1 MCSTKGI
8 QVLLFIENFIFWLVG
23 TGLLGLGAYLLIG
36 NDQPGILRVLSEAK
50 TLCFIAIGAGAFLF
64 LLGFIGCCGA
74 VNHNGCLL
82 KTYVFILIVFV
93 LAEIGIGVYIGLGFG
108 VSQLETIWDKLDKT
122 SRDVIQETFKCCGFY
137 NRTNSYSAPKDVPQS
152 CSEIEIGCFT
162 KIQTAINSL
171 DIILLCVGAA
181 IALLELLGI
190 LMSGYLACHSKE
202 VEDNQ
207 VMPMQ
212 PRGQYNGGY
221 R

>member
-8 QVLLFIENFIFWLVG
+8 QVLLFIQNFIFWLVG

-36 NDQPGILRVLSEAK
+36 NKQPGILLVLSEAK
-50 TLCFIAIGAGAFLF
+50 TLCFIAIGVGAFLF

-74 VNHNGCLL
+74 ANHNGCLL

-108 VSQLETIWDKLDKT
+108 VSQLEAIWKNLDD
-122 SRDVIQETFKCCGFY
+122 SSQGVIQDAFKCCGFY
-137 NRTNSYSAPKDVPQS
+137 NRTDSSPSTS
-152 CSEIEIGCFT
+152 CSDTEIGCFT

-171 DIILLCVGAA
+171 DVILLCVGAA

-190 LMSGYLACHSKE
+190 LMSGYLACRGKE
-202 VEDNQ
+202 VEENQ